1 MTHSQH
7 AQPAQAAGLD
17 EMAPAG
23 TNRITIDPFR
33 RDAGA
38 APALDGVVEPNH
50 HRAVWGEGG
59 DQQQQ
64 EPMRQGP
71 RAPVPVAQH
80 AMLDGE
86 AGSFAQTHDA

>member
-1 MTHSQH
+1 M
-7 AQPAQAAGLD
+7 AQQGDGGEAAVGYRD
-17 EMAPAG
+17 DAPAG
-23 TNRITIDPFR
+23 QPMRDLFR